1 MADSLPPV
9 TAEGFAYAAGTSQR
23 QPARLVLH
31 PSGFVEL
38 HGAAG
43 ALLARVPR
51 DRLQADA
58 PLGSAPRKLGFPDGT
73 LFETTDHIAF
83 LAITGQ
89 TRGSL
94 LHKYE
99 AFRGHLVGVVALCLL
114 ATWALWRYGLD
125 ILVAVAIW
133 ATPPAII
140 AQMDVGTLRVL
151 DFQWAE
157 PSALLPEQK
166 AEAEAIFVRL
176 RAALPPDVQEK
187 TRFTLL
193 FRDMPGMGPN
203 AFALPGGTIVLTDT
217 FVTEFPQAD
226 VLAGVLGHE
235 MGHVVDQHGLK
246 RLYRSL
252 SVAVLI
258 AFLAGDVGP
267 ILEDVVLE
275 GNLLLQ
281 LSHSRAQEREADAF
295 GLGLAANAGYDPAGL
310 AMFFEQIAQDYGD
323 QGDMDW
329 LSTHP
334 SSAQRV
340 RDIEG
345 FIEKL
350 ERP

>member
-1 MADSLPPV
+1 MADVSSAV
-9 TAEGFAYAAGTSQR
+9 TAQGFAYAAGTSQR

-38 HGAAG
+38 HSAAG

-51 DRLQADA
+51 DVLEVHA
-58 PLGSAPRKLGFPDGT
+58 PLGSAPRKLGFPDGA
-73 LFETTDHIAF
+73 LFETQDHAAF

-89 TRGSL
+89 TRGTQ
-94 LHKYE
+94 LHAYE
-99 AFRGHLVGVVALCLL
+99 AFRAHLLGVVALCLL
-114 ATWALWRYGLD
+114 AIWALWRYGLD
-125 ILVAVAIW
+125 IMVALAIW
-133 ATPPAII
+133 ATPPAIV
-140 AQMDVGTLRVL
+140 AQMDLGTLRVL

-157 PSALLPEQK
+157 PSTLSPDQK
-166 AEAEAIFVRL
+166 AAAEAVFVNL
-176 RAALPPDVQEK
+176 RAALPPDVQAQ
-187 TRFTLL
+187 TPFNLL

-203 AFALPGGTIVLTDT
+203 AFALPGGTMVLTDT

-246 RLYRSL
+246 RLYKSL

-295 GLGLAANAGYDPAGL
+295 GLNLAASAGYDPAGL
-310 AMFFEQIAQDYGD
+310 ALFFERIAQEYGD
-323 QGDMDW
+323 EGEMDW

-345 FIEKL
+345 FIKEL
-350 ERP
+350 ARP